1 MHTLTLPAR
10 VERLAEASAFVEG
23 LLAEGGCPKK
33 IALQIGVALEE
44 LFVNIARY
52 AYAPGEGRVEI
63 QCELSPAAPG
73 VCITLVDTGAPYD
86 PLNKQDPDITLDAA
100 ARELGGLGI
109 FLAKKTM
116 DEIVYRYEHGANRVT
131 LVKGW

>member
-1 MHTLTLPAR
+1 MRTLTLPAR
-10 VERLAEASAFVEG
+10 VEHLAEASAFVEG
-23 LLAEGGCPKK
+23 LLAEAGCPRKVVC
-33 IALQIGVALEE
+33 QIGVALEE

-63 QCELSPAAPG
+63 RCEFSPAAPG
-73 VCITLVDTGAPYD
+73 VRMTLVDTGAPYD
-86 PLNKQDPDITLDAA
+86 PLAQQDPDITLDAA
-100 ARELGGLGI
+100 SRELGGLGI

-116 DEIVYRYEHGANRVT
+116 DQMAYCYEDGENRLT

>member
-1 MHTLTLPAR
+1 MRTLSLPAR
-10 VERLAEASAFVEG
+10 VDHLPEASAFVEG
-23 LLAEGGCPKK
+23 LLAEVGCPRKVVC
-33 IALQIGVALEE
+33 QIGVALEE

-63 QCELSPAAPG
+63 QCECSPAAPG

-86 PLNKQDPDITLDAA
+86 PLGQQDPDITLNAA
-100 ARELGGLGI
+100 KRELGGLGI
-109 FLAKKTM
+109 YLAKKTM
-116 DEIVYRYEHGANRVT
+116 DQLAYCYEDGENRVT